1 MRLGGVL
8 APLLALAVAAGCGPG
23 GPNRAVTA
31 TPQPIVLSL
40 ASPLTFTVPLDTF
53 VRQVTESTGG
63 SVRIEVHSSWRK
75 GQVDYE
81 TGLIGDVRAG
91 QADLGVASS
100 RAFDTVGVLRLRA
113 LHAPLLITSYAA
125 ERQVLASPI
134 VARLLDGLRPA
145 GLTGLGIL
153 PGDLRR
159 PLGITGPLIAP
170 ADYRGRTIG
179 TQQSTVADDT
189 MRALGANP
197 VRFPVEDPIDA
208 FDGAEQ
214 QIISI
219 QGSQYDNVAKF
230 LTTNVVFWPRPL
242 VLFSTPKGLTRLTP
256 TQQTQLRQAAAAALP
271 ASVTTL
277 QGTERES
284 MDDLCRAGR
293 LAFRQATPQDLTALR
308 TAVQPVIDG
317 LRRDPETSDA
327 LTTITS
333 ILGGVTAEPPPTCPQ
348 PSQAPAAGPSPL
360 DGVYTTRIEPSE
372 IPNDRDFAP
381 ENYGN
386 WTMVFHGDR
395 FAANQQYQNACTWV
409 YGTLRVTGARLEMAP
424 IDSGGAA
431 PRNALNKPGELL
443 SYGWSLYRD
452 TLTFTEV
459 AGAVSPGGW
468 RVKPWHRVN
477 TTPSAKYFAKDCPP
491 PPQALG

>member
-1 MRLGGVL
+1 
-8 APLLALAVAAGCGPG
+8 
-23 GPNRAVTA
+23 A

-134 VARLLDGLRPA
+134 VARLLDR
-145 GLTGLGIL
+145 
-153 PGDLRR
+153 RR

-333 ILGGVTAEPPPTCPQ
+333 ILGGVTAEPPPTCP
-348 PSQAPAAGPSPL
+348 
-360 DGVYTTRIEPSE
+360 
-372 IPNDRDFAP
+372 
-381 ENYGN
+381 
-386 WTMVFHGDR
+386 
-395 FAANQQYQNACTWV
+395 
-409 YGTLRVTGARLEMAP
+409 
-424 IDSGGAA
+424 
-431 PRNALNKPGELL
+431 
-443 SYGWSLYRD
+443 
-452 TLTFTEV
+452 
-459 AGAVSPGGW
+459 
-468 RVKPWHRVN
+468 
-477 TTPSAKYFAKDCPP
+477 
-491 PPQALG
+491 